1 MEERESF
8 LDQLYDDKVKVSDPK
23 YDLTIEALSTQ
34 EEVVKLEAQ
43 LLSLLSPEARR
54 LYEDRMAAQMDLDDL
69 LRRQFFKR
77 AFRMGASCMRD
88 ILWEAEDQPGPQA
101 K

>member
-1 MEERESF
+1 MEEQESF

-23 YDLTIEALSTQ
+23 YDLTPEALSAQ

-88 ILWEAEDQPGPQA
+88 MLQSEADQTEPQTE
-101 K
+101 